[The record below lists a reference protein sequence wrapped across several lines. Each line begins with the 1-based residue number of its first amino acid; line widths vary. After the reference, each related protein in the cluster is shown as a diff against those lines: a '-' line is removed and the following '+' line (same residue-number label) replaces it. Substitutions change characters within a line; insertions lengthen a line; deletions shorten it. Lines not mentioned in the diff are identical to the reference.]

1 MLRNKGFNLVEL
13 SVSMVITSILLV
25 VLMSVVVNVSGVIR
39 DERVDGDASRRF
51 GDFQIVVYEEL
62 LKSDEV
68 TLYVGSGTKK
78 LEFKNTRGELVHF
91 SLDENRL
98 SYVDS
103 NGRSLLLFDHF
114 DDIDTYRVGNG
125 GYVEFYFYFS
135 SSNAEH
141 YIGYQLDAVIN
152 EVSI

>member
-1 MLRNKGFNLVEL
+1 MLQNRGFSLVEL
-13 SVSMVITSILLV
+13 SVSLVITSMLLI
-25 VLMSVVVNVSGVIR
+25 VLMSVVVDVSELIR
-39 DERVDGDASRRF
+39 DGKVEGDEIRRF

-68 TLYVGSGTKK
+68 TLYVGEGIKK
-78 LEFKNTRGELVHF
+78 LEFKNTRGNLVHF
-91 SLDENRL
+91 NIEGRRL

-103 NGRSLLLFDHF
+103 NGRELILFEHF

-135 SSNAEH
+135 NSNAEH
-141 YIGYQLDAVIN
+141 YIGYQLGTVIN
-152 EVSI
+152 EVSL